1 MLNLNLTNNNLSG
14 SISTQ
19 VIGLSPIFLFLS
31 ASQFIGVLPVEVG
44 NFENLEI
51 LDISKSML
59 FGENLATLGSYIKLQ
74 YLYMGRNHFPGIIPP
89 SFESLRGLQYLD
101 LSNNNLS
108 GQIPK
113 FLEVFVY
120 FLNLSYNH
128 FEGDVPTN
136 GVFKNT
142 SATFLEGNVQLCG
155 GISEFQLPK
164 CKYEKLNKRKLTFT
178 LKLIIYILFGFF
190 GVILMLSLLV
200 ICSLSKKQKESTSS
214 DLGKFLLNV
223 S

>member
-1 MLNLNLTNNNLSG
+1 
-14 SISTQ
+14 
-19 VIGLSPIFLFLS
+19 
-31 ASQFIGVLPVEVG
+31 
-44 NFENLEI
+44 
-51 LDISKSML
+51 ML
-59 FGENLATLGSYIKLQ
+59 FGENLASLGSYIKLQ

-164 CKYEKLNKRKLTFT
+164 CKNEKLNKRKLTFT
-178 LKLIIYILFGFF
+178 LKLITCILFGFF

-214 DLGKFLLNV
+214 NLGKFLLNV
-223 S
+223 SYQSLLKATNGFSSTNLIGVGGFGSVYRGILD